1 MTTYPAG
8 FILTARRVG
17 WLALWLSVLPAGRA
31 GDAAR
36 PATTAAYD
44 YAEPKLL
51 TGTLYEIGSHQQKVL
66 YTFRRIAVPSG
77 TVVHVERQFY
87 RTNGLLAAVDK
98 VVYKSNRLVF
108 YQMQDFQARVSG
120 AVRIAPDPEHPARQ
134 QIFIS
139 YGPGLI
145 PPPGYAQNLPPDTVF
160 DDTVYP
166 FMLAHWNELMRGN
179 TVNFRFVSFEWER
192 TFAFHFVKT
201 AEFVQQG
208 RTVEQIRMAP
218 DSLLIGELVD
228 PLIFIVEKA
237 SPHHVLSYIGRTTPR
252 IQRGSSWKY
261 LDAETVF
268 HYPPDATVND
278 TNDAK
283 NGNL

>member
-1 MTTYPAG
+1 MTKHPAG
-8 FILTARRVG
+8 FILTTCRAG
-17 WLALWLSVLPAGRA
+17 LLALWLSVIPAGLA

-36 PATTAAYD
+36 PATSAPYD
-44 YAEPKLL
+44 YTKPKLL
-51 TGTLYEIGSHQQKVL
+51 TGTLYEIGSHRQKVL
-66 YTFRRIAVPSG
+66 YTFRRIAVQSG
-77 TVVHVERQFY
+77 AVVHVERQFF

-98 VVYKSNRLVF
+98 VTYASNRLVF

-120 AVRIAPDPEHPARQ
+120 AVRIAPDPKDPARQ

-139 YGPGLI
+139 YGPGLV
-145 PPPGYAQNLPPDTVF
+145 PPQGYARDLPPDLVF

-166 FMLAHWNELMRGN
+166 FMLAHWDELMRGN
-179 TVNFRFVSFEWER
+179 TVNFRFISFEWER

-201 AEFVQQG
+201 AEFVQHG

-237 SPHHVLSYIGRTTPR
+237 GPHHVLSYIGRTTPR

-268 HYPPDATVND
+268 NYPAPD
-278 TNDAK
+278 
-283 NGNL
+283 GHR